1 MKYKLI
7 EPKTDQFI
15 WHEQIKDCPI
25 PYLFFGK
32 EVEMDQ
38 GDVPQP
44 SNIWKVQPHL
54 LNVKCGGYACNQTN
68 FEGVIFDLPEFKDKF
83 KQISYK
89 YLESCFNKYAM
100 SGLNFYVEYNE
111 TLKDILGVQCLQTFN
126 KLVEAIYP
134 FDKHYCEKFLGVK
147 YGELKQDLI
156 KYDEDKNSVE
166 NFINQFW
173 LDSGMGFYILGEIVI
188 NEI

>member
-173 LDSGMGFYILGEIVI
+173 LDSGMGFYILGE
-188 NEI
+188 NCD